1 LQFACHLRYTKS
13 KSRYWSVLAL
23 KAEILDL
30 GNRNDK
36 ESRTETAIKEGTALK
51 PMETNRLILR
61 GPCTADAQ
69 SIMEIRNSEFVLRYN
84 AMCPYSLERTAQ
96 QLERDR
102 ESMLVLERKED
113 GKVIGAVFVSADGL
127 RYQVNACDLAYY
139 LAEEESRKGYMSEA
153 LTALID
159 QLFADGAEVVSARS
173 FRENTAS
180 RALLQKLG
188 FAYEGCL
195 RKAVRGYQEMV
206 YDDCFYS
213 ITKEEYKGR
222 KKDV

>member
-1 LQFACHLRYTKS
+1 M
-13 KSRYWSVLAL
+13 
-23 KAEILDL
+23 
-30 GNRNDK
+30 
-36 ESRTETAIKEGTALK
+36 K

-84 AMCPYSLERTAQ
+84 AMCPCSLERTAQ

-113 GKVIGAVFVSADGL
+113 GKVIGTVFASADGL

-159 QLFADGAEVVSARS
+159 
-173 FRENTAS
+173 
-180 RALLQKLG
+180 
-188 FAYEGCL
+188 
-195 RKAVRGYQEMV
+195 
-206 YDDCFYS
+206 
-213 ITKEEYKGR
+213 
-222 KKDV
+222 

>member
-1 LQFACHLRYTKS
+1 M
-13 KSRYWSVLAL
+13 
-23 KAEILDL
+23 
-30 GNRNDK
+30 
-36 ESRTETAIKEGTALK
+36 K
-51 PMETNRLILR
+51 PMETKRLILR
-61 GPCTADAQ
+61 EPCTADAQ

-102 ESMLVLERKED
+102 ELMLVLERKED
-113 GKVIGAVFVSADGL
+113 GKVIGAAFASADGL
-127 RYQVNACDLAYY
+127 RDQVNAYDLAYY

-188 FAYEGCL
+188 FVYEGCL
-195 RKAVRGYQEMV
+195 RRAVRGYREIV